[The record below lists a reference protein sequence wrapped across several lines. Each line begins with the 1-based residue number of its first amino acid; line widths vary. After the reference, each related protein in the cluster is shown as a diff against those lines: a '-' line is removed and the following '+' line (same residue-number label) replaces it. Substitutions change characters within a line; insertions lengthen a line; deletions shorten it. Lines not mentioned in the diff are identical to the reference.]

1 MLDVLDRVF
10 AGRSAAELL
19 RDAVDILVVAYVIYR
34 LLLTVRGTRAMQM
47 GFGLGIVFL
56 LYAAANVF
64 ELVTLLSLLQYVLS
78 SIILVVVVVFQND
91 IRRALVRV
99 GGRAWLGRGRKLEQ
113 SRVIDEVVAS
123 VTELARHRIG
133 AIIAFEQDANLLEF
147 TRSEGVQ
154 VGASVTRELLVALF
168 YPESVNKL
176 HDGAVI
182 IRDLKIE
189 RAGVFF
195 PMPEARGLDRQLGT
209 RHRAALGITE
219 ETDAVVVV
227 VSEERGTISFC
238 FNGNI
243 VQNIDATSLR
253 QTLMEILGQKAPV
266 NAAKQGTRRTSL
278 PPPAAKA
285 ESSAPATASPIPRP
299 AKSGDAA
306 GPGDEDIRR
315 SESRGSEPPRKS
327 ESRGSEPP
335 REATDREPV
344 STRTPS
350 TPESRPTPSS
360 RHDEPRGPSSAEP
373 ASDDGLS
380 PRRLSVPMPKAAKP
394 SPMRTPSPPKVE
406 GERSD
411 DSVAPSKPSFVATG
425 KPADEPSASRG
436 NGDASHRAESSP
448 PSSGRS
454 AMPPPAERGP
464 SRSDEA

>member
-154 VGASVTRELLVALF
+154 VGAAVTRELLVALF

-253 QTLMEILGQKAPV
+253 QTLMEILGQKSPASTSKRDP
-266 NAAKQGTRRTSL
+266 RRTSL
-278 PPPAAKA
+278 PPPAAKLGGEA
-285 ESSAPATASPIPRP
+285 SAPATASPLPRP
-299 AKSGDAA
+299 ARALDASSL
-306 GPGDEDIRR
+306 PSEDIRR
-315 SESRGSEPPRKS
+315 SESRGSEPPR
-327 ESRGSEPP
+327 
-335 REATDREPV
+335 EAAEREPV

-360 RHDEPRGPSSAEP
+360 RHDEPRAPSSAEP
-373 ASDDGLS
+373 LSDDAHA
-380 PRRLSVPMPKAAKP
+380 PRRLSVPMPKAAKAAP
-394 SPMRTPSPPKVE
+394 IRTPAPPKVE
-406 GERSD
+406 TERGD
-411 DSVAPSKPSFVATG
+411 DAAAPSKPSFVAAG
-425 KPADEPSASRG
+425 KPSDEPASSRG
-436 NGDASHRAESSP
+436 NGEGSTRSESAP

-454 AMPPPAERGP
+454 AMPPPVERSP

>member
-1 MLDVLDRVF
+1 VLDVLERVF

-154 VGASVTRELLVALF
+154 VGAAVTRELLVALF

-253 QTLMEILGQKAPV
+253 QTLMEILGQKVSANAP
-266 NAAKQGTRRTSL
+266 KRDPRRTSL
-278 PPPAAKA
+278 PPPPPKA
-285 ESSAPATASPIPRP
+285 GSESSAPATTTPLARP
-299 AKSGDAA
+299 AKAA
-306 GPGDEDIRR
+306 ATPGAAVEDIRR
-315 SESRGSEPPRKS
+315 SESRGSD
-327 ESRGSEPP
+327 PP
-335 REATDREPV
+335 REAADREPV
-344 STRTPS
+344 STRSPS

-360 RHDEPRGPSSAEP
+360 RHDELRGPSSTEP
-373 ASDDGLS
+373 PSDDVLS
-380 PRRLSVPMPKAAKP
+380 PRRLSVPMPKAAKT
-394 SPMRTPSPPKVE
+394 SPMRTPPPPKVDA
-406 GERSD
+406 ERGD
-411 DSVAPSKPSFVATG
+411 DSAPSKPSFVATS
-425 KPADEPSASRG
+425 KPADEASASRG
-436 NGDASHRAESSP
+436 NGEGSNRSESAP

-454 AMPPPAERGP
+454 AVPPPVGRGP
-464 SRSDEA
+464 SWSDEA

>member
-1 MLDVLDRVF
+1 VLDVLDRVF

-154 VGASVTRELLVALF
+154 VGAAVSRELLVALF

-253 QTLMEILGQKAPV
+253 TTLMEILGQKPPV
-266 NAAKQGTRRTSL
+266 NPPKRDPRRTSL
-278 PPPAAKA
+278 PPPALKA
-285 ESSAPATASPIPRP
+285 GSESAAPATASPIPRP
-299 AKSGDAA
+299 VRATDPSA
-306 GPGDEDIRR
+306 GGEEDIRR
-315 SESRGSEPPRKS
+315 SESRGSDPPRAAA
-327 ESRGSEPP
+327 E
-335 REATDREPV
+335 REPV

-360 RHDEPRGPSSAEP
+360 RHDELRAPSSAEP
-373 ASDDGLS
+373 SSDDGLS

-406 GERSD
+406 GECGD
-411 DSVAPSKPSFVATG
+411 DAVAPSKPSFIATS
-425 KPADEPSASRG
+425 KAADEPPASRG
-436 NGDASHRAESSP
+436 NGDAPSRSESGP

-454 AMPPPAERGP
+454 AMPPPAERSP